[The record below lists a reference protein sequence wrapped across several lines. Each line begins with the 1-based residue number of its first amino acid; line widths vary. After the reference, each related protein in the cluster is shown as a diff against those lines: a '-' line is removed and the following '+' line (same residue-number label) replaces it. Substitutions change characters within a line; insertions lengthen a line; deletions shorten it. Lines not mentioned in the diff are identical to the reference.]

1 MADFTIEHCDWVT
14 AQGRLSDIRQQ
25 VFIEEQAVP
34 PALEWDG
41 CDAGAQHLLALDTHR
56 QPIGCARI
64 LASGHIGRMAVLPDW
79 RNRGVGAALLASA
92 IDYAITQGWPEVK
105 LSAQTHA
112 IGFYEKAGFVLC
124 SEVYL
129 DAGIPHR
136 DMRRALST

>member
-1 MADFTIEHCDWVT
+1 LPKFTIERCDWAA
-14 AQGRLSDIRQQ
+14 AQIPLSDIRRK

-41 CDAGAQHLLALDTHR
+41 YDASAQHLLALDAHG

-64 LASGHIGRMAVLPDW
+64 LPGHIGRMAVLSHW
-79 RNRGVGAALLASA
+79 RNQGVGAALLASA
-92 IDYAITQGWPEVK
+92 IDYAATLGWPEVK

-112 IGFYEKAGFVLC
+112 IAFYEKAGFIVC